1 MVNLRITKS
10 SNVSYLFLGASN
22 RIIYSLVIENLG
34 DSKATCVRVKDILEE
49 NARII
54 PDTVK
59 VNGCADD
66 VLLCDM
72 SISVGNIE
80 PGGNSIITYEV
91 EVSKKCIKSSI
102 ANKAVVSYCDNE
114 CGKSCNKFV
123 EESNLLVVPI
133 IDIDVKLKKSVDKVC
148 AKVGEILSYTMI
160 IRNDSNIIL
169 DDVVL
174 NDKISSDLELY
185 PASVLIN
192 GVPQYLE
199 NLNNI
204 NLGSLNP
211 YSSIIVQF
219 KGKVLRMP
227 ENNTIKNEAT
237 LTFEYTVLE
246 NGIEIESEGT
256 ACSNQVCTRILE
268 RYYCC

>member
-1 MVNLRITKS
+1 
-10 SNVSYLFLGASN
+10 
-22 RIIYSLVIENLG
+22 
-34 DSKATCVRVKDILEE
+34 
-49 NARII
+49 
-54 PDTVK
+54 
-59 VNGCADD
+59 
-66 VLLCDM
+66 M

-174 NDKISSDLELY
+174 NDKNFI
-185 PASVLIN
+185 
-192 GVPQYLE
+192 
-199 NLNNI
+199 
-204 NLGSLNP
+204 
-211 YSSIIVQF
+211 
-219 KGKVLRMP
+219 
-227 ENNTIKNEAT
+227 
-237 LTFEYTVLE
+237 
-246 NGIEIESEGT
+246 
-256 ACSNQVCTRILE
+256 
-268 RYYCC
+268 